1 MISYFDFAM
10 QITATVNSRTLTTMI
25 AMTGG
30 GKNNVNDIVHIIR
43 KRFHDLINVYVNL
56 SICQPLN
63 NISEQ
68 SS

>member
-30 GKNNVNDIVHIIR
+30 EKITKKII
-43 KRFHDLINVYVNL
+43 
-56 SICQPLN
+56 
-63 NISEQ
+63 
-68 SS
+68 